1 MSADGTASRL
11 LGSHQGEPGKIV
23 TDKLKSYGVAHREL
37 ISEAIHSSKQ
47 NVITGQSNRTKTPG
61 YESAGC
67 GGPISRRSNQLVRRR
82 DFWVLM
88 QLHPICTSLS
98 VT

>member
-47 NVITGQSNRTKTPG
+47 YDNNRAEQSHENTRLRERG
-61 YESAGC
+61 MRWSDIAA
-67 GGPISRRSNQLVRRR
+67 L
-82 DFWVLM
+82 
-88 QLHPICTSLS
+88 
-98 VT
+98 